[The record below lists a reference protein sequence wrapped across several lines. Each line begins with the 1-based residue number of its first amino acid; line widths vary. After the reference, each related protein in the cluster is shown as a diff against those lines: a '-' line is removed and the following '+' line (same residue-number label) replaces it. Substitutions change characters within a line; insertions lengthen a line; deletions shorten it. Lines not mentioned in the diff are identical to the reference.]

1 MTLNTEK
8 MLDDT
13 GWELLRVLQEDARRP
28 FTEIG
33 RVIGL
38 SSPAVADRIRRLED
52 AGIIT
57 GYHTAV
63 NPAQVGLPV
72 AAFIRV
78 TPSGERTAQIS
89 SLAPGWREVLECHR
103 VTGSESYVMKV
114 AVASVAGLEV
124 LIDRLGAYG
133 QLNTSIVLSSP
144 VARRTIAEG

>member
-8 MLDDT
+8 MLDGT
-13 GWELLRVLQEDARRP
+13 GWELLRALQEDARRP

-38 SSPAVADRIRRLED
+38 SSPAVADRARRLED

-57 GYHTAV
+57 GYHAAV

-78 TPSGERTAQIS
+78 TPIGERTAQIGA
-89 SLAPGWREVLECHR
+89 LAPGWREVLECHR
-103 VTGSESYVMKV
+103 VTGSESYILKV
-114 AVASVAGLEV
+114 AAASVAGLEV
-124 LIDRLGAYG
+124 LIDRLGVYG